1 MEQREDKG
9 AITCLCEAMR
19 GRERDTDRGKQQ
31 ERLDFRLMFCV
42 VFK

>member
-19 GRERDTDRGKQQ
+19 GRERDTDRGEATGKIGFSAYV
-31 ERLDFRLMFCV
+31 LCCF
-42 VFK
+42 